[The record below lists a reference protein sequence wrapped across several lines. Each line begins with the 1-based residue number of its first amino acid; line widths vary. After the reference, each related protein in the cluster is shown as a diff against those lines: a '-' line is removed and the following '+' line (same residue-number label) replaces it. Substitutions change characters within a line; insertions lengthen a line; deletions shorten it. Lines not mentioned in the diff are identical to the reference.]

1 MPFDTG
7 DSVKRRYDNALNQTI
22 AHDAISLLEQV
33 LKFVDINTGIEEIRK
48 QIANEI
54 KQVSVCNGYIKGDC
68 SIGSKWILYA
78 IPNLTMQSAAN
89 PIKIGCKIRKL

>member
-1 MPFDTG
+1 MFRIFSDIHVNFTVFGMMPFDTG

-54 KQVSVCNGYIKGDC
+54 KQVSVCNGYIKGDS
-68 SIGSKWILYA
+68 SIGSK
-78 IPNLTMQSAAN
+78 
-89 PIKIGCKIRKL
+89 